1 MVLGQDVASSVQGTS
16 KPVDRAQKRGTRQWN
31 IGAVMTDGITGVES
45 NAGSYS
51 SVGKASHNADEGG
64 LRSLEM

>member
-16 KPVDRAQKRGTRQWN
+16 KPVDRAPKRGTRQWN
-31 IGAVMTDGITGVES
+31 IGAVTTDTVET
-45 NAGSYS
+45 NAGSYG